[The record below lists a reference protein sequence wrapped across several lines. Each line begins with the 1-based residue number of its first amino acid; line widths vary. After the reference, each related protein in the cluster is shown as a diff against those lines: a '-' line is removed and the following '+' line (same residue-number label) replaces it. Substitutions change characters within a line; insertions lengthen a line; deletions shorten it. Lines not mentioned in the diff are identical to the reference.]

1 MIIVSSKTG
10 PIVDRGEMKTV
21 GAYEAKTHLAQLLD
35 AVENGETITI
45 TRHGVPV
52 AMLVPPP
59 AKQRPNIDDVIA
71 ELEAL
76 QGEVS
81 LDGLSIREM
90 IEKGRA

>member
-1 MIIVSSKTG
+1 MQTI
-10 PIVDRGEMKTV
+10 

-35 AVENGETITI
+35 AVENGESITI

-52 AMLVPPP
+52 AMLVPPS
-59 AKQRPNIDDVIA
+59 AKQRPDIDDVIS

-76 QGEVS
+76 QQEVS

-90 IEKGRA
+90 IEEGRAS